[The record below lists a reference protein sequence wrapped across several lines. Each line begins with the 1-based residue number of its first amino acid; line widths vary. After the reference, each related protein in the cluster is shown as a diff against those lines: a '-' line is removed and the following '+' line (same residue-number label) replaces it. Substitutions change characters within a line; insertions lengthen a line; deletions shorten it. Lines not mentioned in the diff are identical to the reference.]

1 MSRACSPPP
10 SMGTRNMPSSVSP
23 LTLQLLA
30 WVASRP
36 RTYKDAMEAW
46 RTSCPRMPI
55 WEDAVSDGLV
65 RLECRG
71 GQPMGRSKVVLTP
84 RGRAVLD
91 ESSG

>member
-1 MSRACSPPP
+1 
-10 SMGTRNMPSSVSP
+10 MPSAASP
-23 LTLQLLA
+23 LTLQFLA
-30 WVASRP
+30 WVAGRP

-71 GQPMGRSKVVLTP
+71 GQPMGQRKVVLTP

-91 ESSG
+91 ENSG